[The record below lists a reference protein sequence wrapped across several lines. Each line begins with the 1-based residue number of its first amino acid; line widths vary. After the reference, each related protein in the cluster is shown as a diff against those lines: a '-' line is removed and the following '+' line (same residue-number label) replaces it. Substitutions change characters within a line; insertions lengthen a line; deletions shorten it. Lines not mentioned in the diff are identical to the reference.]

1 MANEYCYSMVAKS
14 RSINN
19 LRRVVMLAH
28 NVHVHYS
35 GIINLKDV
43 FEATEKLKGEE
54 T

>member
-28 NVHVHYS
+28 NVQYS